1 MVVTH
6 GTPVPGG
13 RHALTVGNFDGVHLG
28 HQAMLAR
35 VAGRARA
42 LAVRS
47 CVLTFEPLP
56 REFFAAES
64 APPRLSRLREKME
77 MFEAAG
83 MDRVHVARFDA
94 RFAGL
99 APERFIDEVLIRGLG
114 VRWVLVGGDFRFGAR
129 RAGDLALL
137 AAAAAGAGFEVET
150 MPEVMHEGVRV
161 SSSAVRRALETGD
174 LARAD
179 ALLGRHYTLSGRV
192 AHGRKLGRSLGFP
205 TANIVL
211 PRRAPLAGIYVVEVH
226 GADPHQRDRWLP
238 GVASIGR
245 RPTVNELETPLLEI
259 HLFDFAEELYG
270 RHLRTRFL
278 AKLRDEQKYPDLEAL
293 RAAIA
298 RDVRQAKDYF
308 SRNAGARIS

>member
-35 VAGRARA
+35 VATRAREFG
-42 LAVRS
+42 VRS

-56 REFFAAES
+56 REFFARDS
-64 APPRLSRLREKME
+64 APARLSRLREKVE
-77 MFEAAG
+77 LFEAAG

-94 RFAGL
+94 RFAAL
-99 APERFIDEVLIRGLG
+99 APDRFVDDVLVRGLG
-114 VRWVLVGGDFRFGAR
+114 VRWILVGGDFRFGAR
-129 RAGDLALL
+129 RAGDLATLT
-137 AAAAAGAGFEVET
+137 AAAARKGFEVET
-150 MPEVMHEGVRV
+150 MPEVMHVGERV
-161 SSSAVRRALETGD
+161 SSSAVRRALESGD

-179 ALLGRHYTLSGRV
+179 ALLGRHYTVSGRV
-192 AHGRKLGRSLGFP
+192 AHGRKLGRELGFP

-226 GADPHQRDRWLP
+226 GADADQPDRWLP

-245 RPTVNELETPLLEI
+245 RPTVNEVAMPLLEI

-278 AKLRDEQKYPDLEAL
+278 AKLRDEQKYPGLDAL

-298 RDVRQAKDYF
+298 RDVQQAKEYF
-308 SRNAGARIS
+308 ASEAGVRVS